1 MLLGQNIV
9 TVLSELP
16 RVGHSG

>member
-16 RVGHSG
+16 RVGHSE